1 MLTGDVIGY
10 AIRNSEYTRR
20 PRYPFPRNLALYRWR
35 RWSGGSL
42 QRREVPDRH
51 GDGDTPGAQGEEPR
65 LRPDR
70 AAVPGPR
77 LWLCLCRA
85 GGVRAGRRRGAR
97 GVPHGLAQ
105 PGPTSRA
112 GGIPR
117 VAEADRAHTV
127 QPLDARQ
134 AAR

>member
-42 QRREVPDRH
+42 QRRQVPDRD
-51 GDGDTPGAQGEEPR
+51 GDGDAPGTQGEESR
-65 LRPDR
+65 LRSDR

-77 LWLCLCRA
+77 LRLRIRRA
-85 GGVRAGRRRGAR
+85 GGVRVGRGRGAG

-105 PGPTSRA
+105 PGPAPRA
-112 GGIPR
+112 G
-117 VAEADRAHTV
+117 
-127 QPLDARQ
+127 
-134 AAR
+134 